1 MSFEIKALAFVVGLI
16 FFIVIW
22 SKIRNKTFRPSYA
35 FWWLMVSVFLLSIP
49 VFEKLY
55 KYIATEVIGLNDA
68 RHIIYI
74 ILIGFLL
81 SFVFY
86 LTTFIN
92 KMNDKIQELI
102 SSSAILESKIN
113 KLESKDEN

>member
-1 MSFEIKALAFVVGLI
+1 MSFEIKAIAFVVGFV
-16 FFIVIW
+16 FFIFIW
-22 SKIRNKTFRPSYA
+22 SMIRKRTFRPSYA
-35 FWWLMVSVFLLSIP
+35 FWWLLISLFLLSISI
-49 VFEKLY
+49 FEKVY

-86 LTTFIN
+86 LTTFVN
-92 KMNDKIQELI
+92 KMNDQIQELI
-102 SSSAILESKIN
+102 SSNAILESRIN
-113 KLESKDEN
+113 KLESKK